1 MCNSP
6 HQPEMYKWLFASRIS
21 QAQFHAVD
29 MLFKKMAL
37 MPILQN
43 VKQKFIRMKKLKLG
57 VIGTGRI
64 GKVHIAT
71 LVQSVPQAEV
81 IAVADVNISGAT
93 EVANGYGISAV
104 YSNYKDVINHPEVE
118 AVVICSPTDTHAQYI
133 IEAAQAGK
141 HIFCEK
147 PVDLSLEVIQGA
159 LNAVEKAG
167 VKLMVGFNRRFDP
180 NFAKLKQLV
189 IDGKIGDPH
198 ILKITSRD
206 PAPPPAEYSAVSG
219 GMFMDM
225 TIHDFDMARYIVGS
239 EVTEVYVK
247 SAVLVDPAIGAA
259 GDVDTA
265 IITLTFANGAMGV
278 IDNSRKAVYGYDQRV
293 EIFGSKGMANADNNY
308 PENHRYFANDGVHS
322 SLPLNFFMD
331 RYLDAYANEMKI
343 FCNAVVNSLPLPVS
357 GDDGLKSVAIALA
370 AKKSVQENRPVKLS
384 EILQVN

>member
-1 MCNSP
+1 
-6 HQPEMYKWLFASRIS
+6 
-21 QAQFHAVD
+21 
-29 MLFKKMAL
+29 
-37 MPILQN
+37 
-43 VKQKFIRMKKLKLG
+43 MKKLKLG

-71 LVQSVPQAEV
+71 LVQNVPQAEV
-81 IAVADVNISGAT
+81 IAVADVNLAGAT
-93 EVANGYGISAV
+93 EVANAFGISTV
-104 YSNYKDVINHPEVE
+104 YSSYREVLNHPEVE

-133 IEAAQAGK
+133 VEAAQAGK

-147 PVDLSLEVIQGA
+147 PVDLSLPVIQGA
-159 LNAVEKAG
+159 LDAVEKAG

-180 NFAKLKQLV
+180 NFAKIRQLV
-189 IDGKIGDPH
+189 VDGKIGDPH

-225 TIHDFDMARYIVGS
+225 TIHDFDMARFIVGS

-247 SAVLVDPAIGAA
+247 SAVLVDEAIGKA

-265 IITLTFANGAMGV
+265 IITLTFANGAIGV

-293 EIFGSKGMANADNNY
+293 EIFGSKGMASADNNF
-308 PENHRYFANDGVHS
+308 PENHRYFASDGVHS

-331 RYLDAYANEMKI
+331 RYLEAYANEMKI
-343 FCNAVVNSLPLPVS
+343 FCDAVVNDLPLPVS
-357 GDDGLKSVAIALA
+357 GEDGLKSVAIAMA
-370 AKKSVQENRPVKLS
+370 AKKSTLEQRPVKLS
-384 EILQVN
+384 ELFN

>member
-1 MCNSP
+1 
-6 HQPEMYKWLFASRIS
+6 
-21 QAQFHAVD
+21 
-29 MLFKKMAL
+29 
-37 MPILQN
+37 
-43 VKQKFIRMKKLKLG
+43 MKKLKLG

-81 IAVADVNISGAT
+81 VAIADINPDAAN
-93 EVANGYGISAV
+93 EVAKAFGISNV
-104 YSNYKDVINHPEVE
+104 FDNYSEVINHPEVD

-133 IEAAQAGK
+133 VAAAKAGK

-147 PVDLSLEVIQGA
+147 PVDLSLEVIQDA
-159 LNAVEKAG
+159 LDAVAKAG

-180 NFAKLKQLV
+180 NFSKLKQLV
-189 IDGKIGDPH
+189 GDDKIGDPH

-239 EVTEVYVK
+239 EVTEVYTN
-247 SAVLVDPAIGAA
+247 ATVLVDPEIGKA

-265 IITLTFANGAMGV
+265 IITLTFANGAIGV

-293 EIFGSKGMANADNNY
+293 EIFGSKGMACADNNY
-308 PENHRYFANDGVHS
+308 PENHRYYAADGVHS

-331 RYLDAYANEMKI
+331 RYLEAYANEMKI
-343 FCNAVVNSLPLPVS
+343 FCDSVVNDLPLPVS
-357 GDDGLKSVAIALA
+357 GIDGLKSVAIALA
-370 AKKSVQENRPVKLS
+370 AKKSYLENRKVLIS
-384 EILQVN
+384 EILKPVQE